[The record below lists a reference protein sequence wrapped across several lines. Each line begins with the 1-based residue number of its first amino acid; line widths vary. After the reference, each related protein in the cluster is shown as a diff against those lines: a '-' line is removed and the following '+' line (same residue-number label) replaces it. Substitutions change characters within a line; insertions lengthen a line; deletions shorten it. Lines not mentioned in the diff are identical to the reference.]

1 MTEVRFYH
9 LQRSALE
16 QALPKLLEK
25 TLERGWRAVVMAG
38 SEDRVE
44 ALNAV
49 LWNYSREGFLPHG
62 SKKDGYPDRQPV
74 WLTDQDENPNAATV
88 LFLVDGVDWRKSRNS
103 TFVAKCSTDA
113 MTTRSRSPV
122 STGSSARIPVLHS
135 RIGSKRNRAPG
146 RRKPKAPPNRT
157 SHGLVRNSRS
167 MHRGNAYIR
176 VSKRS
181 IRVKKI

>member
-62 SKKDGYPDRQPV
+62 SKKDGYPGRQPV
-74 WLTDQDENPNAATV
+74 WLTCLLYTSPSPRD
-88 LFLVDGVDWRKSRNS
+88 R
-103 TFVAKCSTDA
+103 
-113 MTTRSRSPV
+113 TRSRMP
-122 STGSSARIPVLHS
+122 SSA
-135 RIGSKRNRAPG
+135 
-146 RRKPKAPPNRT
+146 
-157 SHGLVRNSRS
+157 
-167 MHRGNAYIR
+167 
-176 VSKRS
+176 
-181 IRVKKI
+181 

>member
-16 QALPKLLEK
+16 QALTKLLEK

-88 LFLVDGVDWRKSRNS
+88 LFLVDGVDSAKISEFDLCCEMFDGRDDDAVAVAREHWKLRK
-103 TFVAKCSTDA
+103 D
-113 MTTRSRSPV
+113 
-122 STGSSARIPVLHS
+122 TGFALTYWQQTEQGAWEKKAESA
-135 RIGSKRNRAPG
+135 AQ
-146 RRKPKAPPNRT
+146 
-157 SHGLVRNSRS
+157 
-167 MHRGNAYIR
+167 
-176 VSKRS
+176 
-181 IRVKKI
+181 